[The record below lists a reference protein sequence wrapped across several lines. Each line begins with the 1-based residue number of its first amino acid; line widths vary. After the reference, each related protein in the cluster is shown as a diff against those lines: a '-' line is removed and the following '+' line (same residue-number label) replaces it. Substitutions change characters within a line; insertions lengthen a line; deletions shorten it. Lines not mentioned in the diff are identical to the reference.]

1 MLPLSGRNIK
11 EFADMF
17 QNHYNAC
24 AIDMLEHIL
33 CQVSI
38 YQQHSIIERTSDWKS
53 KVLNKSLS
61 AVWGWDFNTH
71 LWGEKAVPA
80 CSLSSATLLCME
92 MRSVNPIP
100 VSQTNTNPSQQVS

>member
-1 MLPLSGRNIK
+1 MPSLSGRNIK

-33 CQVSI
+33 CQVFI
-38 YQQHSIIERTSDWKS
+38 YHQHSIIERTSDWKS

-71 LWGEKAVPA
+71 L
-80 CSLSSATLLCME
+80 
-92 MRSVNPIP
+92 
-100 VSQTNTNPSQQVS
+100 

>member
-1 MLPLSGRNIK
+1 
-11 EFADMF
+11 MF

-71 LWGEKAVPA
+71 LWKKKKKQYLLVHSVQPPSSVWKRGQLTPFQ
-80 CSLSSATLLCME
+80 SLKQIL
-92 MRSVNPIP
+92 IP
-100 VSQTNTNPSQQVS
+100 VSRLVRMLLLGHFI

>member
-1 MLPLSGRNIK
+1 
-11 EFADMF
+11 MF

-71 LWGEKAVPA
+71 LWKKKKKAVPA

-92 MRSVNPIP
+92 TRSVNPIP